1 MPTPHLTE
9 YGATVTPNAVTGTFG
24 TTGQSA
30 AFVPAVGRGFNISLW
45 GAFAGTVQLQRS
57 FDNGV
62 TLLPLTANG
71 AAVETFTAPCSEQW
85 QDDEVGVQY
94 FLVCTA
100 FTSGTINY
108 RISQ

>member
-1 MPTPHLTE
+1 MPAPHLTE
-9 YGATVTPNAVTGTFG
+9 YGATATQNVVTGNFTA
-24 TTGQSA
+24 TGQSA
-30 AFVPAVGRGFNISLW
+30 AFVPAVGRGFNLSLW
-45 GAFAGTVQLQRS
+45 GTFSATVQLQRS
-57 FDNGV
+57 FDNGI

-71 AAVETFTAPCSEQW
+71 ATVESFTAPCSEQW